1 MAVTDRSASTS
12 TDTDSGGRADRRTD
26 GTDEDGPGGARRDRG
41 RDLGRRFAEDG
52 FVVVRGLFAAA
63 EIDALCDEFTALHA
77 AGPVPGHF
85 EPRATGA
92 AGPVDPLHVRPRVMQ
107 PHRINALARRF
118 LLDPRLRGV
127 LEILLGEEVL
137 AAQSMF
143 YFKPPGARG
152 QALHQDNFYLRT
164 EPGTCVA
171 AWVACDVIDRGN
183 GGLEVVPG
191 THRMD
196 VFCPEEADEG
206 LSFAREY
213 VPPPPGLAAVPV
225 GMEPGDVLFFNGSLV
240 HGSPPNRSADRFR
253 RSFIGHY
260 VGRSTRRIGR
270 HYPTLTMGGDPVP
283 LPQSAGAGP
292 CGTEFAPA
300 GPH

>member
-1 MAVTDRSASTS
+1 MAVTDR
-12 TDTDSGGRADRRTD
+12 GLVRHF
-26 GTDEDGPGGARRDRG
+26 E
-41 RDLGRRFAEDG
+41 EDG
-52 FVVVRGLFAAA
+52 FAVARGLFAPA
-63 EIDALCDEFTALHA
+63 EIDALCAEFTALHA

-85 EPRATGA
+85 QPRATGSAGATGGAQA
-92 AGPVDPLHVRPRVMQ
+92 AGVASAVDPLDVYPRVMQ
-107 PHRINALARRF
+107 PHRINDLARRF
-118 LLDPRLRGV
+118 LLDPRLRSV
-127 LEILLGEEVL
+127 LQLLLGEEVL

-171 AWVACDVIDRGN
+171 AWIACDAIDRVN
-183 GGLEVVPG
+183 GGLEVVPD
-191 THRMD
+191 THRME

-213 VPPPPGLAAVPV
+213 VPPPPGLSAVPV
-225 GMEPGDVLFFNGSLV
+225 DMEPGDVLFFNGSLV
-240 HGSPPNRSADRFR
+240 HGSPPNRSTDRFR

-260 VGRSTRRIGR
+260 VGRSTERIGR
-270 HYPTLTMGGDPVP
+270 YYPTLAMSGDPVP
-283 LPQSAGAGP
+283 LPESEGAGP

>member
-1 MAVTDRSASTS
+1 MTVTGNGAAGAPILDPA
-12 TDTDSGGRADRRTD
+12 ALRRYR
-26 GTDEDGPGGARRDRG
+26 ED
-41 RDLGRRFAEDG
+41 FQQDG
-52 FVVVRGLFAAA
+52 FTVVRGLFGAD
-63 EIDALCDEFTALHA
+63 ETERLCDEFTALRA

-85 EPRATGA
+85 EPRASGPGA
-92 AGPVDPLHVRPRVMQ
+92 DPLHVWPRVMH
-107 PHRINALARRF
+107 PHEINDLARDV
-118 LLDPRLRGV
+118 LLDARLRTV
-127 LEILLGEEVL
+127 LEVLLGEEVL

-152 QALHQDNFYLRT
+152 QALHQDNFYLRV

-171 AWVACDVIDRGN
+171 AWLACEVIDRDN

-196 VFCPEEADEG
+196 LFCPEEADAG
-206 LSFAREY
+206 VSFAREY

-225 GMEPGDVLFFNGSLV
+225 DMEPGDVLFFNGSLV
-240 HGSPPNRSADRFR
+240 HGSQPNATADRFR

-260 VGRSTRRIGR
+260 VGRSAERIGR
-270 HYPTLTMGGDPVP
+270 FYRTLTMSGARVV
-283 LPQSAGAGP
+283 LPESEGAGP
-292 CGTEFAPA
+292 CGTEFAPR

>member
-1 MAVTDRSASTS
+1 MDIGAFGAPILP
-12 TDTDSGGRADRRTD
+12 
-26 GTDEDGPGGARRDRG
+26 EDG
-41 RDLGRRFAEDG
+41 LRRFREDG
-52 FVVVRGLFAAA
+52 FTVVRGLFGHD
-63 EIDALCDEFTALHA
+63 EIERLRAEFTALHA

-85 EPRATGA
+85 EPRPSA
-92 AGPVDPLHVRPRVMQ
+92 DPLHRYPRVMF
-107 PHRINALARRF
+107 PHEFHALSRRV

-127 LEILLGEEVL
+127 LETLLGEEVL

-152 QALHQDNFYLRT
+152 QALHQDNFYLRV

-171 AWVACDVIDRGN
+171 AWIACDVIDRDN

-196 VFCPEEADEG
+196 LFCPEEADAEV
-206 LSFAREY
+206 SFAREF
-213 VPPPPGLAAVPV
+213 VPPPPGLTAVPV
-225 GMEPGDVLFFNGSLV
+225 DMEPGDVLFFNGSLV
-240 HGSPPNRSADRFR
+240 HGSQPNHSADRFR

-260 VGRSTRRIGR
+260 VGRSAERIGQ
-270 HYPTLTMGGDPVP
+270 HYRTLSMSGDRVP
-283 LPQSAGAGP
+283 LAESEGAGP
-292 CGTEFAPA
+292 CGTEFAPH

>member
-1 MAVTDRSASTS
+1 MTVTGNGAAGAPILDPA
-12 TDTDSGGRADRRTD
+12 ALRRHRE
-26 GTDEDGPGGARRDRG
+26 GFE
-41 RDLGRRFAEDG
+41 EDG
-52 FVVVRGLFAAA
+52 FTVVRGLFGADETAR
-63 EIDALCDEFTALHA
+63 LCDEFAALRA

-85 EPRATGA
+85 EPRASEPGA
-92 AGPVDPLHVRPRVMQ
+92 DPLHVWPRVMH
-107 PHRINALARRF
+107 PHEINDLARDV
-118 LLDPRLRGV
+118 LLDARLRTV
-127 LEILLGEEVL
+127 LEELLGEEVL

-152 QALHQDNFYLRT
+152 QALHQDNFYLRV

-171 AWVACDVIDRGN
+171 AWLACEVIDREN

-196 VFCPEEADEG
+196 LFCPEEADAG
-206 LSFAREY
+206 VSFAREY

-225 GMEPGDVLFFNGSLV
+225 DMEPGDVLFFNGSLV
-240 HGSPPNRSADRFR
+240 HGSQPNRAADRFR

-260 VGRSTRRIGR
+260 VGRSAERIGR
-270 HYPTLTMGGDPVP
+270 FYRTLTMSGARVA
-283 LPQSAGAGP
+283 LPESEGAGP
-292 CGTEFAPA
+292 CGTEFAPQ

>member
-1 MAVTDRSASTS
+1 MTATDI
-12 TDTDSGGRADRRTD
+12 
-26 GTDEDGPGGARRDRG
+26 GA
-41 RDLGRRFAEDG
+41 FEEDG
-52 FVVVRGLFAAA
+52 FTVARGLFRKD
-63 EIDALCDEFTALHA
+63 EIDRLCAEFTALHA

-85 EPRATGA
+85 APS
-92 AGPVDPLHVRPRVMQ
+92 VSDDPLRTHPRVMH
-107 PHRINALARRF
+107 PHEISRLALRF
-118 LLDPRLRGV
+118 LLDQRLRTV
-127 LEILLGEEVL
+127 LERLFGEEVL

-152 QALHQDNFYLRT
+152 QALHQDNFYLRA

-171 AWVACDVIDRGN
+171 AWIACDEIDREN

-196 VFCPEEADEG
+196 LFCPEEADAG
-206 LSFAREY
+206 VSFAREY

-225 GMEPGDVLFFNGSLV
+225 DMSPGDVLFFNGSLV
-240 HGSPPNRSADRFR
+240 HGSQPNRSADRFR

-260 VGRSTRRIGR
+260 VGRSADRIGR
-270 HYPTLTMGGDPVP
+270 FYRTLSMSGERVP
-283 LPQSAGAGP
+283 LAESAGAGP
-292 CGTEFAPA
+292 CGTEFAPH

>member
-1 MAVTDRSASTS
+1 MTVAGNGAAGASILPQE
-12 TDTDSGGRADRRTD
+12 GLRQF
-26 GTDEDGPGGARRDRG
+26 E
-41 RDLGRRFAEDG
+41 EDG
-52 FVVVRGLFAAA
+52 FTVVRGLFGYD
-63 EIDALCDEFTALHA
+63 EIDRLCAEFTALHA

-85 EPRATGA
+85 EPRPSA
-92 AGPVDPLHVRPRVMQ
+92 DPLRTHPRVMH
-107 PHRINALARRF
+107 PHEINERALRV

-127 LEILLGEEVL
+127 LEVLLDEEVL

-152 QALHQDNFYLRT
+152 QALHQDNFYLRV

-171 AWVACDVIDRGN
+171 AWVACDVIDRDN

-196 VFCPEEADEG
+196 LFCPQEADAS

-213 VPPPPGLAAVPV
+213 VPPPEGLATVAVD
-225 GMEPGDVLFFNGSLV
+225 MAPGDVLFFNGSLV
-240 HGSPPNRSADRFR
+240 HGSQPNRTADRFR

-260 VGRSTRRIGR
+260 VGRSAERIGTYYR
-270 HYPTLTMGGDPVP
+270 TLSMSGERVQ
-283 LPQSAGAGP
+283 LAESEGAGP
-292 CGTEFAPA
+292 CGTEFAPH

>member
-1 MAVTDRSASTS
+1 MTVTDIGAAGSPILTQE
-12 TDTDSGGRADRRTD
+12 GRA
-26 GTDEDGPGGARRDRG
+26 
-41 RDLGRRFAEDG
+41 RFEEDG
-52 FVVVRGLFAAA
+52 FTVVRKLFGYD
-63 EIDALCDEFTALHA
+63 EIDRLCAEFAALHA

-85 EPRATGA
+85 EPRAVPPGA
-92 AGPVDPLHVRPRVMQ
+92 PEDPLAAYPRVMQ
-107 PHRINALARRF
+107 PHEINPVALRF

-127 LEILLGEEVL
+127 LETLFGEEVL

-152 QALHQDNFYLRT
+152 QALHQDNFYLRV

-171 AWVACDVIDRGN
+171 AWVACDVIGRDN

-196 VFCPEEADEG
+196 IFCPEEADTEV
-206 LSFAREY
+206 SFAREY
-213 VPPPPGLAAVPV
+213 VPPPPGLATVPV
-225 GMEPGDVLFFNGSLV
+225 DMEPGDVLFFNGSLV
-240 HGSPPNRSADRFR
+240 HGSEPNRTEDRFR

-260 VGRSTRRIGR
+260 VGRSAERIGGYYR
-270 HYPTLTMGGDPVP
+270 TLTMDAERVP
-283 LPQSAGAGP
+283 LPESEGGGP
-292 CGTEFAPA
+292 CGTEFAPP